1 MLGKLMS
8 LNDDPELLFRGISL
22 EIAKYLNNQNF
33 DSEALETKL
42 IRVSE
47 IEKIDLE
54 KFRKII
60 MVLTLNINFSQ
71 NLFNVLSESNFLT
84 MGNNEKNNLQ
94 NLFLAERFSKE
105 DNLFNSLII
114 FFKVIGN
121 KDFEDLSLLEN
132 YKALMILRNLGFEQE
147 FKALSESIL
156 L

>member
-1 MLGKLMS
+1 
-8 LNDDPELLFRGISL
+8 
-22 EIAKYLNNQNF
+22 
-33 DSEALETKL
+33 
-42 IRVSE
+42 
-47 IEKIDLE
+47 
-54 KFRKII
+54 